1 MRTRYGIAVV
11 AAAGLG
17 LLASTVS
24 AQVTDPNAL
33 EVKCEQSAGKALVKF
48 VGSKAKCSAKCI
60 GTARKTGGP
69 YGPCLPSSG
78 YSDPATNA
86 CIFDPLKGAGP
97 KARAAIVKACGSA
110 TSDCPECYTSQDPDL
125 CTTGDPF
132 VSNAD
137 SQTNLFGPLVYCI
150 ENGNNTPNALQAK
163 CESTVGKALVKFVG
177 AKSKCYTKCNQ
188 AILKGTIPM
197 GSCDPPSPSD
207 AATNACIFDPLKGAE
222 AKAAAA
228 IDKACAMVAGAN
240 PPCYGTG
247 LDTGQEWV
255 NAVEP
260 QIDNTVPQ
268 VACGA

>member
-1 MRTRYGIAVV
+1 MRTRYGIAVI

-33 EVKCEQSAGKALVKF
+33 EAKCEQSTGKALTKF
-48 VGSKAKCSAKCI
+48 VGAKAKCSAKCI
-60 GTARKTGGP
+60 GTQRKVGGP
-69 YGPCLPSSG
+69 YGGCLPSSG
-78 YSDPATNA
+78 FSDPTTNA
-86 CIFDPLKGAGP
+86 CLFDPLKGAGP

-110 TSDCPECYTSQDPDL
+110 TSDCPECYTAQDPGL
-125 CTTGDPF
+125 CTSGDPL
-132 VSNAD
+132 VSDAESN
-137 SQTNLFGPLVYCI
+137 TNLFGPLVYCK
-150 ENGNNTPNALQAK
+150 ENGGVTPTAVEAK
-163 CESTVGKALVKFVG
+163 CEDTVGKALVKFVG

-197 GSCDPPSPSD
+197 GSCDPPSPTD
-207 AATNACIFDPLKGAE
+207 AATQACIFDPLKGAE

-228 IDKACAMVAGAN
+228 INKACADVGGN
-240 PPCYGTG
+240 PSCYGTG

-255 NAVEP
+255 NAVEA
-260 QIDNTVPQ
+260 QVDNTIPD